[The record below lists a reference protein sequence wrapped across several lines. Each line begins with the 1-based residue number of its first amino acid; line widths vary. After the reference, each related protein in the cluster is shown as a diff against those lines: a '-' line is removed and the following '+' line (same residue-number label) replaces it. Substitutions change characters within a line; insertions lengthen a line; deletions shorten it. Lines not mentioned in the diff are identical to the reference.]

1 MPNAPEGPRKTFQ
14 LLTDAELE
22 KLPAPSWLIEDLIP
36 EKAFAMLYG
45 PPGSGKTF
53 LALDWALR
61 IAAGGDWLGRSVAK
75 GASVYV
81 IGEGKFGLPVRIRA
95 WKEHH
100 GVEGSV
106 PIHFLPEAVQMLD
119 RGHMDGL
126 IAAIKG
132 LPQPVKLVVVDTLA
146 RSFVGADENA
156 ARDAGRLVEA
166 AERIRH
172 ETDAAILF
180 LHHCGKKG
188 VDERG
193 SSALRG
199 AADTM
204 IFCGE

>member
-1 MPNAPEGPRKTFQ
+1 MPNVPEGPRKTFQ

-22 KLPAPSWLIEDLIP
+22 KLPAPSWLIEGIIP
-36 EKAFAMLYG
+36 EGAFAMLYG

-61 IAAGGDWLGRSVAK
+61 IAAGGDWLGRPVAK
-75 GASVYV
+75 GPSVYV

-95 WKEHH
+95 WKQHH

-119 RGHMDGL
+119 GDDVDGL
-126 IAAIKG
+126 ITAIKG
-132 LPQPVKLVVVDTLA
+132 LPQPPKLIVVDTLA

-156 ARDAGRLVEA
+156 AKDAGRLVA
-166 AERIRH
+166 AADRIRH